1 MSQDLPAIVTGPLSP
16 AQQTSLINIIRRA
29 ARTEILPRFR
39 RLSAGQIV
47 AKSRPDDL
55 VTEADTAAEAMIAR
69 GLARMFPGATIIGE
83 EAAATDP
90 SLRARAAEAELAFII
105 DPVDGTWNFA
115 HGLGAFGV
123 ILAATRYGRPVF
135 GLIYDPLAD
144 DYVIADES
152 GPARHV
158 TATGR
163 DTRLTMSGGG
173 PVAKLSGYT
182 HATLMPKPVQRL
194 LAPLLTEFAR
204 TDALRCSAHEYR
216 MAALGHVDFILSGTL
231 NPWDH
236 AAGVLIC
243 QRAGGVAKMLD
254 GADYT
259 IAREEG
265 YLLTAADAATW
276 DAVAGV
282 LAPLLTGA
290 PVEG

>member
-1 MSQDLPAIVTGPLSP
+1 MSPDLPAVVTGPLSA

-39 RLSAGQIV
+39 RLTTSQI
-47 AKSRPDDL
+47 ATKSRPDDL

-69 GLARMFPGATIIGE
+69 GLAAMFPGAVIVGE
-83 EAAATDP
+83 EAAMDDP
-90 SLRARAAEAELAFII
+90 SLRDKAAEAELAFII

-115 HGLGAFGV
+115 HGLGVFGV

-144 DYVIADES
+144 DYVIADHTS
-152 GPARHV
+152 PAHHIS
-158 TATGR
+158 ATGR
-163 DTRLTMSGGG
+163 KTVLSMSSGG
-173 PVAKLSGYT
+173 PIARLSGFT
-182 HATLMPKPVQRL
+182 HMSLMPKGVQQT
-194 LAPLLTEFAR
+194 LAPLLTNFNR

-216 MAALGHVDFILSGTL
+216 MAALGHADFILSGTL

-243 QRAGGVAKMLD
+243 QRAGGAAKMLD
-254 GADYT
+254 GSDYT
-259 IAREEG
+259 LAQNQG

-276 DAVAGV
+276 DAVAEV
-282 LAPLLTGA
+282 LNPLQETA
-290 PVEG
+290 AA

>member
-16 AQQTSLINIIRRA
+16 AQQTSLINIVRRA

-39 RLSAGQIV
+39 GLSTGQI
-47 AKSRPDDL
+47 ATKSGPHDL

-90 SLRARAAEAELAFII
+90 SLRGKAAEAELAFII

-173 PVAKLSGYT
+173 PVAQLDGYV
-182 HATLMPKPVQRL
+182 HINHMPKPAQRL
-194 LAPLLTEFAR
+194 LAPLLPEFAR
-204 TDALRCSAHEYR
+204 TGALRCSAHEYR
-216 MAALGHVDFILSGTL
+216 MAALGHTDFILSGTL

-265 YLLTAADAATW
+265 YLLSAANEATW
-276 DAVAGV
+276 DAVARV
-282 LAPLLTGA
+282 LAPLQEAA
-290 PVEG
+290 PAAG

>member
-1 MSQDLPAIVTGPLSP
+1 MPQDLPAVVTGPLSA
-16 AQQTSLINIIRRA
+16 AQQTSLINLIRRA

-39 RLSAGQIV
+39 RLSGAQI
-47 AKSRPDDL
+47 ATKSGPQDI

-69 GLARMFPGATIIGE
+69 GLARMFPGAVIIGE
-83 EAAATDP
+83 EAAVDNP
-90 SLRARAAEAELAFII
+90 GLRAKAAEAELAFII

-115 HGLGAFGV
+115 HGLGVFGV

-144 DYVIADES
+144 DYVIADEGS
-152 GPARHV
+152 PARHIS
-158 TATGR
+158 ATGR
-163 DTRLTMSGGG
+163 ETRLSMSGGG
-173 PVAKLSGYT
+173 PISRLSGYT
-182 HATLMPKPVQRL
+182 HMSLMPKPAQKT

-204 TDALRCSAHEYR
+204 TGALRCSAHEYR

-265 YLLTAADAATW
+265 YLLTAADEATW
-276 DAVAGV
+276 DAVAEV
-282 LAPLLTGA
+282 LEPLLG
-290 PVEG
+290 